1 MEGEG
6 KKGEGEHEGMGWAKG
21 GRTVRERKER
31 DILIEGAI
39 KGLSKNIALEKIP
52 GILKGDL
59 SYDSKQQWRGH
70 LNWLCLVI
78 RLMTP

>member
-39 KGLSKNIALEKIP
+39 KWLLRYLALGKFLA
-52 GILKGDL
+52 ILKDDPG
-59 SYDSKQQWRGH
+59 
-70 LNWLCLVI
+70 
-78 RLMTP
+78 

>member
-39 KGLSKNIALEKIP
+39 K
-52 GILKGDL
+52 
-59 SYDSKQQWRGH
+59 
-70 LNWLCLVI
+70 C
-78 RLMTP
+78 